1 MEEKL
6 LKIINHYGVNHQQR
20 KLNEEAF
27 ELQEAIIEKE
37 YYSTYFDVDNEGI
50 TIAEREGLTK
60 HIAEEIA
67 DIEVMLLQFKEYYEI
82 DGNDILKIMNEKIDR
97 QIERIKNENIKQ

>member
-6 LKIINHYGVNHQQR
+6 LKIINHYGINNQLK

-27 ELQEAIIEKE
+27 EVIEAIRDYEEQKQACENIGCNEIH
-37 YYSTYFDVDNEGI
+37 VDKC
-50 TIAEREGLTK
+50 RE

-67 DIEVMLLQFKEYYEI
+67 DICVMLLQFKEYYHI
-82 DGNDILKIMNEKIDR
+82 DGNDILRIMEQKINR
-97 QIERIKNENIKQ
+97 QLNRIEIGEE